1 MQVLLLDWSAPD
13 TEEHLEPLFCDL
25 EEAAARRQE
34 AAEAGQEAQ
43 ARTEVHGVP
52 ADVVLAG
59 PSARHGAHGQGGNS
73 NGGDSAAAKYDKCGK
88 CDSVASKYGKC
99 DSIASKY
106 GNGGSAA
113 AALPPRLQR
122 CDPPAALAMSAWA
135 SYLPQRCYPPAA
147 LARVFRLCGLTI
159 GWYADCMLIAC

>member
-1 MQVLLLDWSAPD
+1 MQVLLPDWSAPD

-34 AAEAGQEAQ
+34 AAEEAAEAQ

-52 ADVVLAG
+52 AVVVLAG
-59 PSARHGAHGQGGNS
+59 PSARHDAQGQGDDS
-73 NGGDSAAAKYDKCGK
+73 NDSDAAKYGK
-88 CDSVASKYGKC
+88 YDSAASKYGKC
-99 DSIASKY
+99 ESVTSKY
-106 GNGGSAA
+106 GNGDSAA
-113 AALPPRLQR
+113 AALPPRL
-122 CDPPAALAMSAWA
+122 L
-135 SYLPQRCYPPAA
+135 RCYPPAA

>member
-1 MQVLLLDWSAPD
+1 MQVLLPDWSAPD

-34 AAEAGQEAQ
+34 AAEAEAEAQ

-59 PSARHGAHGQGGNS
+59 PSARHGAQAQGDAVDASEYGKF
-73 NGGDSAAAKYDKCGK
+73 DSAT
-88 CDSVASKYGKC
+88 SKYGKY
-99 DSIASKY
+99 DSVTSKY
-106 GNGGSAA
+106 GNGDSAA
-113 AALPPRLQR
+113 AALPPRL
-122 CDPPAALAMSAWA
+122 L
-135 SYLPQRCYPPAA
+135 RCYPPAA

>member
-1 MQVLLLDWSAPD
+1 MQVLLPDWSAPD

-34 AAEAGQEAQ
+34 AAEAEAEAQ

-59 PSARHGAHGQGGNS
+59 PSARHDAQD
-73 NGGDSAAAKYDKCGK
+73 DSDAAKYGK
-88 CDSVASKYGKC
+88 YDSISSKYGKC
-99 DSIASKY
+99 DSVTSKY
-106 GNGGSAA
+106 GNGDSAA
-113 AALPPRLQR
+113 AALPPRL
-122 CDPPAALAMSAWA
+122 L
-135 SYLPQRCYPPAA
+135 RCYPPAA

-159 GWYADCMLIAC
+159 GWYADCMMIA

>member
-1 MQVLLLDWSAPD
+1 MQVLLPDWSAPD

-34 AAEAGQEAQ
+34 EAEAQ

-59 PSARHGAHGQGGNS
+59 PSARHGAQGQG
-73 NGGDSAAAKYDKCGK
+73 DAVDAAKYGK
-88 CDSVASKYGKC
+88 YDSIASKYGKC
-99 DSIASKY
+99 DSVTSKY
-106 GNGGSAA
+106 GNGDSAA
-113 AALPPRLQR
+113 AALPPRL
-122 CDPPAALAMSAWA
+122 L
-135 SYLPQRCYPPAA
+135 RCYPPAA

>member
-1 MQVLLLDWSAPD
+1 MQVLLPDWSVPD

-25 EEAAARRQE
+25 EEAVARRQE
-34 AAEAGQEAQ
+34 AAEADQEAQ

-59 PSARHGAHGQGGNS
+59 PSARHGAQGQGDDS
-73 NGGDSAAAKYDKCGK
+73 NDSDAAKYGK
-88 CDSVASKYGKC
+88 GDSISSKYGKYDSISSKYGKC
-99 DSIASKY
+99 DSVTSKY
-106 GNGGSAA
+106 GNGDSAA
-113 AALPPRLQR
+113 AALPPRL
-122 CDPPAALAMSAWA
+122 L
-135 SYLPQRCYPPAA
+135 RCYSPAA

>member
-1 MQVLLLDWSAPD
+1 MQVLLPDWSAPD

-34 AAEAGQEAQ
+34 AAEAEAEAQ

-59 PSARHGAHGQGGNS
+59 PSARHGAQGQG
-73 NGGDSAAAKYDKCGK
+73 DAVD
-88 CDSVASKYGKC
+88 ASKYGKF
-99 DSIASKY
+99 DSATSKYGKYDSVTSKY
-106 GNGGSAA
+106 GNGDSAA
-113 AALPPRLQR
+113 AALPPRL
-122 CDPPAALAMSAWA
+122 L
-135 SYLPQRCYPPAA
+135 RCYPPAA

>member
-1 MQVLLLDWSAPD
+1 MQVLLPDWSAPD

-25 EEAAARRQE
+25 EEATARRQEAAEEPVARRQE
-34 AAEAGQEAQ
+34 AAEADQEAQ

-59 PSARHGAHGQGGNS
+59 PSARHGAQGQGH
-73 NGGDSAAAKYDKCGK
+73 DSDAAKYGKYDSIASKYGK
-88 CDSVASKYGKC
+88 CDSVASKYGKG
-99 DSIASKY
+99 D
-106 GNGGSAA
+106 SAA
-113 AALPPRLQR
+113 AALPPRL
-122 CDPPAALAMSAWA
+122 L
-135 SYLPQRCYPPAA
+135 RCYPPAA